1 MKIKNIVAKEIQ
13 DSNGKPTISTEITLE
28 DDSAGIGS
36 VPSGA
41 STGKTEV
48 LELRNENGGMSK
60 AIENIEKIKNE
71 IIEKEFNTQE
81 EFDNFL
87 IQLDGTEQKSNL
99 GGNAI
104 LSCSIA
110 FAKAMAISQKLEL
123 YEYIGKIYGNS
134 QYILPIPQIL
144 VMEGAKHGNWATD
157 IQEYMIVPNMDV
169 FQTFD
174 KALSAGT
181 NVFRKIKDVLE
192 KKGYSTDIGF
202 EGAYCPKE
210 IQSNAEAFEIIM
222 QGIKDFGYTPGRDF
236 TIAIDIA
243 ASEFYDE
250 QKNMYILKR
259 EGKELTP
266 EQWLNFQTQWYEK
279 YPISSIED
287 PFSQEDWNNW
297 STLVERIGNSY
308 QIVGDDLLTTNVSR
322 IQKGIDSKAM
332 NSVLIKLNQ
341 IGTVTET
348 LSAIKLAV
356 QHNMTCVISHRSG
369 ETLDTTISDLAVGTS
384 SKYCKF
390 GGPTKEERYAKYKRL
405 LDIERQVLIR

>member
-1 MKIKNIVAKEIQ
+1 MKIKNITTKQIQ

-28 DDSAGIGS
+28 DGSTGIGT

-48 LELRNENGGMSK
+48 LELKDEDGGMSK
-60 AIENIEKIKNE
+60 AIGNIEVIKNG
-71 IIEKEFNTQE
+71 ISDKDFNTQE
-81 EFDNFL
+81 EFDTFL
-87 IQLDGTEQKSNL
+87 IQLDGTEQKSTL
-99 GGNAI
+99 GGNTI

-110 FAKAMAISQKLEL
+110 FAKAMAVSQKLEL
-123 YEYIGKIYGNS
+123 YEYIGKIHGNT
-134 QYILPIPQIL
+134 QYTLPTPQIL

-157 IQEYMIVPNMDV
+157 IQEYMLVPNMDV
-169 FQTFD
+169 FKTFD
-174 KALSAGT
+174 KAFNAGT
-181 NVFRKIKDVLE
+181 NVFRKIKEILE
-192 KKGYSTDIGF
+192 EKGYSTDIGF

-210 IQSNAEAFEIIM
+210 IQSNAEAFDIIV
-222 QGIKDFGYTPGRDF
+222 QSITDFGYTPGEDF

-243 ASEFYDE
+243 SSEFFDE

-266 EQWLNFQTQWYEK
+266 EQWLELQIQWYEK

-287 PFSQEDWNNW
+287 PFAQEDWTNW
-297 STLVERIGNSY
+297 SRLNTEIGDRY

-322 IQKGIDSKAM
+322 IQQGIDTKAI

-348 LSAIKLAV
+348 LNAIKLTTAN
-356 QHNMTCVISHRSG
+356 NMTCVISHRSG

-390 GGPTKEERYAKYKRL
+390 GGPTKEERYVKYKRL
-405 LDIERQVLIR
+405 LDIENKLLVR

>member
-1 MKIKNIVAKEIQ
+1 MKIKNIVAKEIL
-13 DSNGKPTISTEITLE
+13 DSNGKPTISTEIAL
-28 DDSAGIGS
+28 DDGSVGIGS

-48 LELRNENGGMSK
+48 LELRDENGGMSK
-60 AIENIEKIKNE
+60 AIQNIEKIKAE
-71 IIEKEFNTQE
+71 ITEKEFNTQE

-99 GGNAI
+99 GGNTI

-110 FAKAMAISQKLEL
+110 FAKAMAISQKVEL
-123 YEYIGKIYGNS
+123 YEYIGKIYGNT
-134 QYILPIPQIL
+134 QYILPTPQIL

-157 IQEYMIVPNMDV
+157 IQEYMIVPNMDI

-181 NVFRKIKDVLE
+181 NVFRKIKEVLE

-202 EGAYCPKE
+202 EGAYCPKG
-210 IQSNAEAFEIIM
+210 IQSNSEAFEIII
-222 QGIKDFGYTPGRDF
+222 QGIKDFGYTPGHDF

-243 ASEFYDE
+243 ASEFYDS
-250 QKNMYILKR
+250 QKNMYLLKR
-259 EGKELTP
+259 ENKELTP
-266 EQWLNFQTQWYEK
+266 NEWLDFQTKWYEK

-297 STLVERIGNSY
+297 SILTEKLGNKY

-322 IQKGIDSKAM
+322 IQKGIDTKAM

-341 IGTVTET
+341 IGTITET
-348 LSAIKLAV
+348 LNAIKLST
-356 QHNMTCVISHRSG
+356 QHHMTCVISHRSG

-405 LDIERQVLIR
+405 LDIENQMLIR